1 VNAVWW
7 SALERIAAGEHFD
20 LAILDQNMPEMDGLE
35 TIRLIC
41 EQWPPGQRPYI
52 IAMTANA
59 LAGDAEKHFSA
70 GMNGYISKPV
80 QIEKLMA
87 ALESSYINE
96 FRKDEI

>member
-35 TIRLIC
+35 AIRLIC

-59 LAGDAEKHFSA
+59 LAGDAEKCFAA
-70 GMNGYISKPV
+70 GMNG
-80 QIEKLMA
+80 
-87 ALESSYINE
+87 SSANP
-96 FRKDEI
+96 FRLKS